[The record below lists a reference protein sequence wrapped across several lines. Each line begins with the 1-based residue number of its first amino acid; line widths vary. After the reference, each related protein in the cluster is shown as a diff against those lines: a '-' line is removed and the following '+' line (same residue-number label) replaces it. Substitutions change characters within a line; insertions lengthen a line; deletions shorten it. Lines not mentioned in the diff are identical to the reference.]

1 MNHKAKA
8 LELILAE
15 RHRQIAEEG
24 YTPEM
29 DDLCI
34 GHELMI
40 AGACYERDPDRRER
54 KFLAHCWPF
63 DKEAWKPTAHL
74 GREGRIRELVKAGA
88 LFTAELDRLN
98 RINKLMTPHKA
109 AAKRRIERVI
119 IKLAL
124 HLQLAE
130 RKEAIHV

>member
-15 RHRQIAEEG
+15 RNRQIAEEG

-54 KFLAHCWPF
+54 KFLAHCWPWSP
-63 DKEAWKPTAHL
+63 ESWKPTWHL
-74 GREGRIRELVKAGA
+74 GPEGRIKELIKAGA
-88 LFTAELDRLN
+88 LYTAELDRLN
-98 RINKLMTPHKA
+98 RASKQLSPHKV

-119 IKLAL
+119 SKLAIM
-124 HLQLAE
+124 LQRVD
-130 RKEAIHV
+130 RKEANHV